1 METCKNND
9 FFYNDNC
16 SVRTVNRKAA
26 VRTTYHVPH
35 TRLSTLYTHTLP
47 YLLHA
52 PNLRY
57 RHFTEEQRLTR
68 AIAKGMPASKAKQNL
83 NCALKH

>member
-35 TRLSTLYTHTLP
+35 TGLSTLYTHTLFTSCTQ
-47 YLLHA
+47 LTVQA
-52 PNLRY
+52 FY
-57 RHFTEEQRLTR
+57 RRTKADKSNCQRH
-68 AIAKGMPASKAKQNL
+68 ASKQGEAEFKL
-83 NCALKH
+83 CS